1 MFLVSLHSPFFIM
14 DSQIHLTK
22 PPTTSILIGLQMSV
36 HHSQRVDTKRIEF
49 IIINSKYERIEI

>member
-1 MFLVSLHSPFFIM
+1 M

-36 HHSQRVDTKRIEF
+36 HRSQRVDTKRIEF

>member
-1 MFLVSLHSPFFIM
+1 M
-14 DSQIHLTK
+14 DSQIHLK

-36 HHSQRVDTKRIEF
+36 HRSQRVDIKRIEF